1 MKCLAISKTHDELTI
16 DNIRS
21 ATFIA
26 ELGGMSSF
34 EHLELVSKNV
44 LLPVLSNQTNK
55 LNWGDLTSREIT
67 NCFHSFMSSSTIL
80 CGHVK
85 AETRL
90 PTPLFDDGKSS
101 SDEKTSSNRLS
112 LLESTILTWTKQIKS
127 VLKQD
132 PEAQLKLGMH
142 PTPDVEIAFWKK
154 KSNNLNSI
162 FEQLQSPEIRRIL
175 RILDEAQSTYCT
187 SFARLCKE
195 VYTARLEANDNV
207 RHLRHIDLMF
217 LHG

>member
-1 MKCLAISKTHDELTI
+1 MKFLAISKTADELKI

-26 ELGGMSSF
+26 EIGGMSSF

-80 CGHVK
+80 CGHMK

-90 PTPLFDDGKSS
+90 PTPLFNEDKSS
-101 SDEKTSSNRLS
+101 YHDEKNSSNRLS
-112 LLESTILTWTKQIKS
+112 LLEGTILTWTKQIKS

-132 PEAQLKLGMH
+132 PEAQLKLGLN
-142 PTPDVEIAFWKK
+142 PTHHTTAWYLATP
-154 KSNNLNSI
+154 
-162 FEQLQSPEIRRIL
+162 
-175 RILDEAQSTYCT
+175 
-187 SFARLCKE
+187 RLHQA
-195 VYTARLEANDNV
+195 TTT
-207 RHLRHIDLMF
+207 
-217 LHG
+217 